1 MVKYLKIFVKTILYG
16 LLGIFLLIFATVL
29 LLRAPVNQTLLAN
42 YLAPKVEKA
51 IGYPVQMKGIQIK
64 FFDELSIY
72 GLEVKDPWG
81 AKMIQI
87 EQLDV
92 NFSITHLFLQPGKPS
107 LDYARLTRPNVQL
120 IFEKKSG
127 KMNIEEFIIRLDKW
141 ITGGV
146 KTVKKGPSSIF
157 TIPEAEVIDGAFSLD
172 DQTRKNEATSRHFDI
187 SHFTLAKV
195 YSKVKNFYLKNDT
208 LGLQAIG
215 LRTKDPLT
223 GFDVKSLNTV
233 FMISDHQMRFDQ
245 LDLRFNDSRVTKKFV
260 VNYRDMNSMTRWIT
274 DVDMQA
280 DFDGALVKGED
291 LGRFVEAMYDYKGM
305 YRLKG
310 LLKGTVANLNLQKFE
325 LGFGD
330 KSVLRGDFGFKG
342 LPNVDKTEMDFT
354 MRSSLFYPQDLG
366 TYITKPAAEN
376 MVILGP
382 VAFDGLFKGN
392 NKVFRTAGKLKTG
405 LGYVEADVKMNLQDS
420 MAFSRYDGKIKLQ
433 KFKLGKFLGLESV
446 LGTLD
451 AEGNLKGSGFAKK
464 SANIDFDGKVSEIY
478 FNQ

>member
-146 KTVKKGPSSIF
+146 KTAKKGPSSIF

-195 YSKVKNFYLKNDT
+195 YSKVKNF
-208 LGLQAIG
+208 I
-215 LRTKDPLT
+215 
-223 GFDVKSLNTV
+223 
-233 FMISDHQMRFDQ
+233 
-245 LDLRFNDSRVTKKFV
+245 
-260 VNYRDMNSMTRWIT
+260 
-274 DVDMQA
+274 
-280 DFDGALVKGED
+280 
-291 LGRFVEAMYDYKGM
+291 
-305 YRLKG
+305 
-310 LLKGTVANLNLQKFE
+310 
-325 LGFGD
+325 
-330 KSVLRGDFGFKG
+330 
-342 LPNVDKTEMDFT
+342 
-354 MRSSLFYPQDLG
+354 
-366 TYITKPAAEN
+366 
-376 MVILGP
+376 
-382 VAFDGLFKGN
+382 
-392 NKVFRTAGKLKTG
+392 
-405 LGYVEADVKMNLQDS
+405 
-420 MAFSRYDGKIKLQ
+420 
-433 KFKLGKFLGLESV
+433 
-446 LGTLD
+446 
-451 AEGNLKGSGFAKK
+451 
-464 SANIDFDGKVSEIY
+464 
-478 FNQ
+478 